1 MPNRTTRS
9 LLSRLALTGLT
20 ALFPLGSAQAQG
32 WSYPSFQPP
41 RTAIREFNFA
51 VAQADGPGTTLLFQW
66 REESGPRQQLSLDAG
81 IADTDVEDAALM
93 LFVGGQ
99 YAFQMSRS
107 TPDVPLDFLV
117 TGGAYLAAGDFT
129 LFRFPLG
136 ISVGHRFELED
147 AMALTPYVHPR
158 ISIDLC
164 NNCSLDG
171 DSDSDSDIA
180 VTFDLGL
187 NFEVTRTVAIRAAAI
202 FAGSDSFDNDGFG
215 VSVAWTP
222 PWLARSPRRSR

>member
-1 MPNRTTRS
+1 MPRRTT
-9 LLSRLALTGLT
+9 LLLLALV
-20 ALFPLGSAQAQG
+20 ALAPIASANAQG

-41 RTAIREFNFA
+41 RTAIREFNFG

-81 IADTDVEDAALM
+81 IADSDVEDAELM

-117 TGGAYLAAGDFT
+117 TGGAYLAVGDFT
-129 LFRFPLG
+129 LFRFPIG

-147 AMALTPYVHPR
+147 GMALTPYVHPR
-158 ISIDLC
+158 LSIDLC
-164 NNCSLDG
+164 NNCSADG
-171 DSDSDSDIA
+171 NDDSDSDIA

-202 FAGSDSFDNDGFG
+202 FAGSDSFDSDGFG

-222 PWLARSPRRSR
+222 PWLARSPRRVR

>member
-1 MPNRTTRS
+1 MFRRTVLP
-9 LLSRLALTGLT
+9 LLIAGTLAAPAT
-20 ALFPLGSAQAQG
+20 ARAQA
-32 WSYPSFQPP
+32 WSHPSFQPP

-66 REESGPRQQLSLDAG
+66 REEYGPRHQLSLDAG
-81 IADTDVEDAALM
+81 IADSDVDNAELM

-107 TPDVPLDFLV
+107 SPDVPMDFLF
-117 TGGAYLAAGDFT
+117 TAGAYLAAGDFT
-129 LFRFPLG
+129 LFRFPVG
-136 ISVGHRFELED
+136 VSVGHRFELED

-158 ISIDLC
+158 LSIDLC
-164 NNCSLDG
+164 NNCRG
-171 DSDSDSDIA
+171 DDNDSDIA

-202 FAGSDSFDNDGFG
+202 FAGNDSFDDDGFG

-222 PWLARSPRRSR
+222 PWLARSPRRGR